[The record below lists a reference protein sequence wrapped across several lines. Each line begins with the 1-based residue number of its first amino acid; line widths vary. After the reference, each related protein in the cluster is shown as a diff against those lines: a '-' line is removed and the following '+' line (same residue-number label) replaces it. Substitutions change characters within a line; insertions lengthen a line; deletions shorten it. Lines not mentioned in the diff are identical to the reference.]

1 MKLKIINSTHISEE
15 ETGLL
20 HSSVADQRH
29 ITFLRDLRNPEG
41 LKSGHHEVADEL
53 KSLYFIKFLNI
64 SISFLAKNSKHLLFF
79 KEEVNVRAVDS
90 VLTCNLSSIKFLLLV
105 RLKTSYDINTQNQRS
120 PGVGKAWHGCDTPP
134 PPHPPTPPPVPR
146 QTSLTDQ
153 NVFS

>member
-20 HSSVADQRH
+20 RSSVADQRH
-29 ITFLRDLRNPEG
+29 ITFLCDLRNPEG

-64 SISFLAKNSKHLLFF
+64 SISFRAKNSKHLLFF

-90 VLTCNLSSIKFLLLV
+90 VLTCNLFPIKFLLLAWLQTV
-105 RLKTSYDINTQNQRS
+105 YDVNTQNQRS
-120 PGVGKAWHGCDTPP
+120 PGVGKAQHRCDTPP
-134 PPHPPTPPPVPR
+134 PPSPR